1 MAISMKRAVMMMS
14 FRSMHPLLRTT
25 RRVSHLSPS
34 PYFLK
39 TAAGDLSPIS
49 PPIDFLFESR
59 RSFAKA
65 RKKWDDDDNGELDV
79 SNGDAASRTEIVNIG
94 PIIKSTAV
102 SEMEAAIEAVSNELA
117 KLRTGRAS
125 SGMLDHIIVETGM
138 PLNRMAVVSVLDPKT
153 LSVTPYNPNISACS
167 SALTMHLISQA
178 LKELEKAI
186 VSSPLGLNPKP
197 DGERLIAAIPPM
209 TKEHMQARSSTLQFA
224 YHEGLCFLLQAVCKV
239 VAKSS
244 EDAKQRIRRARQK
257 ALDTIKKSVPKKS
270 EGKDKGKSKAK
281 AVSGFSADDAKR
293 LEKEVMLDKRT
304 FSKILAPIL
313 WLLLTGCCPFSQ
325 VDELT
330 KKFSKSAEDICKAKE
345 KEITSS

>member
-1 MAISMKRAVMMMS
+1 MLLELPYISSLVHGNTALARQNDYLTK
-14 FRSMHPLLRTT
+14 
-25 RRVSHLSPS
+25 LS
-34 PYFLK
+34 
-39 TAAGDLSPIS
+39 G
-49 PPIDFLFESR
+49 
-59 RSFAKA
+59 
-65 RKKWDDDDNGELDV
+65 DDDDNGELDV
-79 SNGDAASRTEIVNIG
+79 SNGDAASRIEIVNIG
-94 PIIKSTAV
+94 PIIKSTAI
-102 SEMEAAIEAVSNELA
+102 SEMEAAIDAVSNELA

-125 SGMLDHIIVETGM
+125 SGMLDHIIVETGGVKM

-153 LSVTPYNPNISACS
+153 LSVTPYNPN
-167 SALTMHLISQA
+167 A

-209 TKEHMQARSSTLQFA
+209 TKEHM
-224 YHEGLCFLLQAVCKV
+224 QAVCKV

-270 EGKDKGKSKAK
+270 EGKSKAK

-293 LEKEVMLDKRT
+293 LEKEVE
-304 FSKILAPIL
+304 
-313 WLLLTGCCPFSQ
+313 
-325 VDELT
+325 ELT
-330 KKFSKSAEDICKAKE
+330 KKFSKSAEDMCKAKE